1 MKEMIDKTE
10 KTVDLGK
17 INSDKSDKTNL
28 IDFDDS
34 DLNNTD
40 FSDMNLNNID
50 EIRNKIDEIDGKLVK
65 LIEERLEIVEN
76 VALYKKRNNIQ
87 IFDEKREKEVIE
99 KNLKKV
105 INKELESYIEMILK
119 DIMKTSKLYQK
130 EKIENE

>member
-1 MKEMIDKTE
+1 MKEMTDKTE
-10 KTVDLGK
+10 KTLDLGK

-40 FSDMNLNNID
+40 FSDMNLNNIN

-105 INKELESYIEMILK
+105 INKEHESYIEMILK

>member
-1 MKEMIDKTE
+1 MKEMTDKTE
-10 KTVDLGK
+10 KTLDLGK

-99 KNLKKV
+99 KNLK
-105 INKELESYIEMILK
+105 
-119 DIMKTSKLYQK
+119 
-130 EKIENE
+130 

>member
-1 MKEMIDKTE
+1 MTDKTE

-65 LIEERLEIVEN
+65 LIEERLKIVEN

-130 EKIENE
+130 KKIENE

>member
-1 MKEMIDKTE
+1 M
-10 KTVDLGK
+10 
-17 INSDKSDKTNL
+17 

-34 DLNNTD
+34 D
-40 FSDMNLNNID
+40 LNNID

-87 IFDEKREKEVIE
+87 IFDEKREKKVIE

>member
-1 MKEMIDKTE
+1 MKEMTDKTE
-10 KTVDLGK
+10 KTLDLGK

-50 EIRNKIDEIDGKLVK
+50 EIRNKIDEIDGKFVK

>member
-1 MKEMIDKTE
+1 MTDKTE

>member
-1 MKEMIDKTE
+1 MKEMTDKTE
-10 KTVDLGK
+10 KTLDLGK
-17 INSDKSDKTNL
+17 INDKTNL

-65 LIEERLEIVEN
+65 LIEERLKIVEN

-130 EKIENE
+130 KKIENE

>member
-65 LIEERLEIVEN
+65 LIEERLKIVEN

>member
-1 MKEMIDKTE
+1 M
-10 KTVDLGK
+10 
-17 INSDKSDKTNL
+17 
-28 IDFDDS
+28 
-34 DLNNTD
+34 
-40 FSDMNLNNID
+40 
-50 EIRNKIDEIDGKLVK
+50 
-65 LIEERLEIVEN
+65 EERLEIVEN
-76 VALYKKRNNIQ
+76 EALYKKRNNIQ

>member
-1 MKEMIDKTE
+1 MTDKTE
-10 KTVDLGK
+10 KTLDLGK

-40 FSDMNLNNID
+40 FSNMNLNNID

-65 LIEERLEIVEN
+65 LIEERLKIVEN

-130 EKIENE
+130 KKIENE

>member
-1 MKEMIDKTE
+1 MKEMTDKTE
-10 KTVDLGK
+10 KTLDLGK
-17 INSDKSDKTNL
+17 IHSDKSDKTNL

-65 LIEERLEIVEN
+65 LIEERLKIVEN

>member
-1 MKEMIDKTE
+1 MKEMTDKTE
-10 KTVDLGK
+10 KTLDLGK

-65 LIEERLEIVEN
+65 LIEERLKIVEN

-105 INKELESYIEMILK
+105 INKEFESYIEMILK
-119 DIMKTSKLYQK
+119 DIMNTSKLYQK
-130 EKIENE
+130 KKIENE